1 MPRVIYVDEMKAFIK
16 DAQKFRAALAER
28 QKSIENA
35 RNVLDWGAGVDG
47 EMAKRGIA
55 WLDGAITQF
64 NKAIEDAD
72 EMIDL
77 LQDDLN
83 KALGV

>member
-1 MPRVIYVDEMKAFIK
+1 MPKVIDVDEMKAFIE
-16 DAQKFRAALAER
+16 DAQKFRDALKER
-28 QKSIENA
+28 QKNIENA
-35 RNVLDWGAGVDG
+35 KNVLDWGAGVDG

-77 LQDDLN
+77 LQEDLN
-83 KALGV
+83 KALEV